1 MPNTYTSPI
10 VVYAPSLV
18 SLDPSAKNIQ
28 GKRISGVAQI
38 ENGKN
43 FDKSM
48 EA

>member
-18 SLDPSAKNIQ
+18 SLEPSANKIK
-28 GKRISGVAQI
+28 GKRISRVAQI